1 MEKYLDILRNQFNDR
16 IRFVEKRSG
25 IFQLIA
31 PFYHEDGD
39 MLEIYLEG
47 LKENGKIRISDHGM
61 TIMRLSYEYE
71 IDTPNKRRIFEKM
84 LAENRLLEKDGRL
97 YLEADLDVLYPSV
110 LQFAQAVGKVSNM
123 KLYKREVIKS
133 LFYELLDEFINEQLV
148 RFQPEPKVLPI
159 PERDDLEVDY
169 SFKGFPRPLYLF
181 GVKDDTKARLTTISC
196 LEFQRADI
204 PFKSVAVHEDFEALS
219 KKDRKRI
226 TSAADKQFVDLD
238 DFTNHGEDYFDR
250 EAA

>member
-1 MEKYLDILRNQFNDR
+1 MKEYLTALKSQFNDR
-16 IRFVEKRSG
+16 IRFVEKRPG
-25 IFQLIA
+25 IFQLIT

-47 LKENGKIRISDHGM
+47 IGENGKIRISDHGM
-61 TIMRLSYEYE
+61 TIMRLSYEYD

-84 LAENRLLEKDGRL
+84 LTENRLLENEGRL
-97 YLEADLDVLYPSV
+97 YLEAGLEGLYPSV
-110 LQFAQAVGKVSNM
+110 LQFAQAVAKISNM

-133 LFYELLDEFINEQLV
+133 LFYELLDEFITEQLV
-148 RFQPEPKVLPI
+148 RYQPESKVLPI
-159 PERDDLEVDY
+159 KERDDLEVDY

-181 GVKDDTKARLTTISC
+181 GIKDDTKARLTTISC

-204 PFKSVAVHEDFEALS
+204 PFKSVAVHEDFEGLS
-219 KKDRKRI
+219 KKDRKRV
-226 TSAADKQFVDLD
+226 TSAVDKQFVDLD
-238 DFTNHGEDYFDR
+238 DFKTHGKHYFER

>member
-1 MEKYLDILRNQFNDR
+1 MKEYLDALKSQFNER
-16 IRFVEKRSG
+16 IRFVEKRPG

-47 LKENGKIRISDHGM
+47 IGENGKIRVSDHGM
-61 TIMRLSYEYE
+61 TIMRLSYEYD

-84 LAENRLLEKDGRL
+84 LTENRLLEKDGRL
-97 YLEADLDVLYPSV
+97 FLEADLNILYSSV
-110 LQFAQAVGKVSNM
+110 LQFAQAVAKISNM

-133 LFYELLDEFINEQLV
+133 LFYELLDEFVTEQL
-148 RFQPEPKVLPI
+148 FQYQPEPNVLPI

-196 LEFQRADI
+196 LEFHRANI

-219 KKDRKRI
+219 KKDRKRV
-226 TSAADKQFVDLD
+226 TSAVDKQFVDLD
-238 DFTNHGEDYFDR
+238 DFKTHGEHYFQR

>member
-1 MEKYLDILRNQFNDR
+1 MKEYLDALKSQFNER
-16 IRFVEKRSG
+16 IRFVEKRPG

-47 LKENGKIRISDHGM
+47 IGENGKIRVSDHGM
-61 TIMRLSYEYE
+61 TIMRLSYEYD

-84 LAENRLLEKDGRL
+84 LTENRLLEKDGRL
-97 YLEADLDVLYPSV
+97 FLEADLNILYSSV
-110 LQFAQAVGKVSNM
+110 LQFAQAVAKISNM

-133 LFYELLDEFINEQLV
+133 LFYELLDEFVTEQLV
-148 RFQPEPKVLPI
+148 QYQPEPKVLPI

-196 LEFQRADI
+196 LEFHRANI

-219 KKDRKRI
+219 KKDRKRV
-226 TSAADKQFVDLD
+226 TSAIDKQFVDLD
-238 DFTNHGEDYFDR
+238 DFKTHGEHYFQR